1 MDGKY
6 QINQKLPTE
15 SELMQRFNVSRYTIR
30 RAIGDLENEHYV
42 YRIQGGGMFVQDWQ
56 RDWTANDTNKIIGVI
71 STHMADYIFP
81 SIISGIDSVI
91 TDKGYSI
98 IVGNTLNSPQ
108 RGRQTLLNMLDLK
121 IAGLIIEPSQSAL
134 PNPNLDLYRQI
145 TEYKIPTI
153 LFHSTYP
160 ELTFPTLLTN
170 DKKGEQALVEYLFQ
184 LGHQR
189 ILGVFQVDDQQGGDQ
204 MHGMIQAYQS
214 AGIPLMNSN
223 IIMYQSAD
231 SYDDIIDRVDN
242 VLASPATPT
251 AIACYN
257 DRLATLLIGH
267 LQKTGR
273 RVPDDVSVVGFDN
286 YDMAQVLSPT
296 LTTVDHPKRRL
307 GRDAGEMILKMINGE
322 EVTSKT
328 YDVPMIVGNSTK
340 ALK

>member
-1 MDGKY
+1 
-6 QINQKLPTE
+6 
-15 SELMQRFNVSRYTIR
+15 
-30 RAIGDLENEHYV
+30 
-42 YRIQGGGMFVQDWQ
+42 
-56 RDWTANDTNKIIGVI
+56 
-71 STHMADYIFP
+71 
-81 SIISGIDSVI
+81 
-91 TDKGYSI
+91 
-98 IVGNTLNSPQ
+98 
-108 RGRQTLLNMLDLK
+108 
-121 IAGLIIEPSQSAL
+121 
-134 PNPNLDLYRQI
+134 
-145 TEYKIPTI
+145 
-153 LFHSTYP
+153 
-160 ELTFPTLLTN
+160 
-170 DKKGEQALVEYLFQ
+170 
-184 LGHQR
+184 
-189 ILGVFQVDDQQGGDQ
+189 
-204 MHGMIQAYQS
+204 
-214 AGIPLMNSN
+214 MNSN

-242 VLASPATPT
+242 VLASPATLT

-257 DRLATLLIGH
+257 DQLATHLIGH